1 MKTGSGRF
9 NLNLVILTVVLAV
22 AGLTAG
28 CSSAKPSK
36 DSKKKQA
43 TTIKF
48 YVETNPD
55 STDRHLTI
63 MVGRSDPFQLV
74 IQDQPFLSEIFIVEA
89 NVVDVVGGFQ
99 LALKFDGQGGRL
111 LEQYTTANRSRHL
124 AIFSQFGDARWL
136 GAPLITRGITDSK
149 FQFTPD
155 ATREEAER
163 IVAGLQAVAEEVK
176 KQEYFK

>member
-1 MKTGSGRF
+1 MKTRRGRF
-9 NLNLVILTVVLAV
+9 NAYLTILILAV
-22 AGLTAG
+22 TGLGAG
-28 CSSAKPSK
+28 CASAPEAQS
-36 DSKKKQA
+36 DKKKPA
-43 TTIKF
+43 TTLKF

-55 STDRHLTI
+55 STDRHMVIT
-63 MVGRSDPFQLV
+63 VGRNDPFQLV
-74 IQDQPFLSEIFIVEA
+74 VQDQPFLSEIFVVEA

-111 LEQYTTANRSRHL
+111 LEQYTTSNKSRHL

-136 GAPLITRGITDSK
+136 AAPLITRGIADGK

-155 ATREEAER
+155 ASREEAER

-176 KQEYFK
+176 KEEPFN